1 VGELDAAGETVN
13 RGLALLAIGVTA
25 LLSSAHVGSPDT
37 WFEGMAGPYPV
48 RVVIRA
54 PGVVPGLSEITIRV
68 SGGGVHRVTAT
79 PVIWNTGAGGIPP
92 ADEAKPVPG
101 DPELYSVQLWF
112 MRASSYS
119 VHVTVEGD
127 QGTGTVQVP
136 FQAVATRHLPLN
148 RPLQIVLSVAG
159 LILFAGAVTLIGAAT
174 RESVL
179 PPGEEPNRRRKILSV
194 VAMVASAIVLA
205 LGVIGGRAWWNA
217 VEAEYR
223 QEMYRPFA
231 AKATVAWSEAG
242 SSLEFEILDSVWRAR
257 GWTPLIPDHGKLMHL
272 FLVRDSLGEGWA
284 HLHPVALDS
293 NRFET
298 RIPALPAGHYRIYAD
313 IVHES
318 GFAQTLVAVVNLHG
332 EAAPRGWKPSDAD
345 DSWLLER
352 ADEAVGAGGAVKL
365 PDGSTMTWEAS
376 STKVDPKVDAGL
388 RFKVTAPD
396 GKPARLEPY
405 MGMAGHAIIERSDGS
420 VFAHLH
426 PMGTAAMASQLA
438 FEVRQPQD
446 TAIGVVSKKLAA
458 EPDLMSSAMM
468 HEGEPGVV
476 EFPYAFPRDGAYR
489 VWVQVKVAGR
499 VQTGMFRLEV
509 PE

>member
-1 VGELDAAGETVN
+1 VGELDAAGEKVN
-13 RGLALLAIGVTA
+13 RTRALVAIGVTA

-112 MRASSYS
+112 MRVSSYS

-127 QGTGTVQVP
+127 KGTGTVQVP
-136 FQAVATRHLPLN
+136 FQAVATRQLPLD
-148 RPLQIVLSVAG
+148 RPLQIALSIAG
-159 LILFAGAVTLIGAAT
+159 LVLFAGAVTLIGAAT

-179 PPGEEPNRRRKILSV
+179 PPGEEPDRRRRILSL
-194 VAMVASAIVLA
+194 VAMVASAIVLG
-205 LGVIGGRAWWNA
+205 LGVIGGRAWWNS

-223 QEMYRPFA
+223 ETMYRPFA
-231 AKATVAWSEAG
+231 AKATVAA
-242 SSLEFEILDSVWRAR
+242 SSGGPTLDFEILDSVWRAR

-318 GFAQTLVAVVNLHG
+318 GFAQTLLASADLTG
-332 EAAPRGWKPSDAD
+332 EATPRGWSPTDGD
-345 DSWLLER
+345 DSWLVAR
-352 ADEAVGAGGAVKL
+352 ANEAVGAGGAVKL
-365 PDGSTMTWEAS
+365 GDGSTMTWETSA
-376 STKVDPKVDAGL
+376 TKVDPKVDAGL
-388 RFKVTAPD
+388 RFKVMEPD
-396 GKPARLEPY
+396 GKPAQLEAY
-405 MGMAGHAIIERSDGS
+405 MGMEGHAIVERSDGK

-426 PMGTAAMASQLA
+426 PMGTAAMASQLS
-438 FEVRQPQD
+438 FEVRQPGD
-446 TAIGVVSKKLAA
+446 TGRGNVGRTLTS
-458 EPDLMSSAMM
+458 EPDLMSAAMM

-476 EFPYAFPRDGAYR
+476 EFPYAFPQSGTYR
-489 VWVQVKVAGR
+489 VWVQVKIGGR
-499 VQTGMFRLEV
+499 VQTGLFQLNV
-509 PE
+509 P

>member
-1 VGELDAAGETVN
+1 VN
-13 RGLALLAIGVTA
+13 RARALFAIGVTA

-54 PGVVPGLSEITIRV
+54 PGVVPGLSEITIRI
-68 SGGGVHRVTAT
+68 SGGGIHRVTAT
-79 PVIWNTGAGGIPP
+79 PVIWNAGAGGTPP

-112 MRASSYS
+112 MRVSSYS

-127 QGTGTVQVP
+127 KGTGTVQVP
-136 FQAVATRHLPLN
+136 FQAVATRQLPLN
-148 RPLQIVLSVAG
+148 RPLQIALSIAG
-159 LILFAGAVTLIGAAT
+159 LVLFAGAVTLIGAAT

-179 PPGEEPNRRRKILSV
+179 PPGEEPDRRRRILSL
-194 VAMVASAIVLA
+194 VAMVASAVVLA

-223 QEMYRPFA
+223 HGMYRSFA
-231 AKATVAWSEAG
+231 ASATVVPGAAG
-242 SSLEFEILDSVWRAR
+242 PALDVEILDSVWRAR

-272 FLVRDSLGEGWA
+272 FLVRDSLGAGWA

-318 GFAQTLVAVVNLHG
+318 GFAQTLVASADLG
-332 EAAPRGWKPSDAD
+332 EVSVPRTWAPTDAD
-345 DSWLLER
+345 DSWLVE
-352 ADEAVGAGGAVKL
+352 AAGKAVGTGAAVKL
-365 PDGSTMTWEAS
+365 PDGSTMTWETGGTTLA
-376 STKVDPKVDAGL
+376 PKVDAGL
-388 RFKVTAPD
+388 RFLVTGAD
-396 GKPARLEPY
+396 GKPAQLEPY
-405 MGMAGHAIIERSDGS
+405 MGMMGHAIVERTDGT

-426 PMGTAAMASQLA
+426 PMGTAAMASQLS
-438 FEVRQPQD
+438 FEVRQPGD
-446 TAIGVVSKKLAA
+446 TALGTVARKLAS

-468 HEGEPGVV
+468 HGESPGVV
-476 EFPYAFPRDGAYR
+476 EFPYAFPQGGTYR
-489 VWVQVKVAGR
+489 VWVQVKRAGR
-499 VQTGMFRLEV
+499 VQTGLFRVEV
-509 PE
+509 P

>member
-1 VGELDAAGETVN
+1 MNRGVGI
-13 RGLALLAIGVTA
+13 GLALGV
-25 LLSSAHVGSPDT
+25 LLLCSAHVGTPDT

-54 PGVVPGLSEITIRV
+54 PGVVPGLSEITVRV
-68 SGGGVHRVTAT
+68 TGGGVQRVTAT
-79 PVIWNTGAGGIPP
+79 PVIWNAGAGGIPP
-92 ADEAKPVPG
+92 ADVAQPVPG
-101 DPELYSVQLWF
+101 DPGLYSVQLWF
-112 MRASSYS
+112 MRVSSYS

-136 FQAVATRHLPLN
+136 FQAVATRQLPLN
-148 RPLQIVLSVAG
+148 RPLQIALSIAG
-159 LILFAGAVTLIGAAT
+159 LVLFLGAVSLIGSAT

-179 PPGEEPNRRRKILSV
+179 PPGEEPDRRRRLWSL
-194 VAMVASAIVLA
+194 VAMVASAVVLA

-223 QEMYRPFA
+223 HEMYRPFA
-231 AKATVAWSEAG
+231 ASATVVPGAAG
-242 SSLEFEILDSVWRAR
+242 PALDFEILDSVWRAR

-318 GFAQTLVAVVNLHG
+318 GFAQTLLASADLGDVSVPRTW
-332 EAAPRGWKPSDAD
+332 APTDAD
-345 DSWLLER
+345 DSWLI
-352 ADEAVGAGGAVKL
+352 APGSVAVEPGGTIKL
-365 PDGSTMTWEAS
+365 ADGSAMTWE
-376 STKVDPKVDAGL
+376 TGPGKLDPKADGGL
-388 RFKVTAPD
+388 RFLVTRPD
-396 GKPARLEPY
+396 GKPAALEPY
-405 MGMAGHAIIERSDGS
+405 MGMEGHAIVERTDGT

-438 FEVRQPQD
+438 FEVRLPQD
-446 TAIGVVSKKLAA
+446 TALGAVSKKLSA

-468 HEGEPGVV
+468 HVMEPGQV
-476 EFPYAFPRDGAYR
+476 AFPFAFPKGGSYR

-499 VQTGMFRLEV
+499 VQTGFFRVEV